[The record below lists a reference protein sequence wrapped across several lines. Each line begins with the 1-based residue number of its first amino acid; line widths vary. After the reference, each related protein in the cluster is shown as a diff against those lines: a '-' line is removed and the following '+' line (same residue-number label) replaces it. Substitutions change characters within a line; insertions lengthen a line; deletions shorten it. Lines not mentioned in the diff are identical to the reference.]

1 MKKSLLFVVV
11 LALLISSVAF
21 ADGDK
26 TRVTIFQ
33 FKPEIA
39 DQLIELANLYMEEH
53 PDVELVAESMDSSEY
68 YTILKT
74 RFAGGEGPEIFNNGG
89 ATMLE
94 SWKEY
99 LEDLSDQP
107 WVADMGE
114 MTKANITSDGKVY
127 GLPLYLESFGLL
139 YNVGLFEKA
148 GITET
153 PETISEL
160 REACEKLQA
169 AGITP
174 FVHAFSDFYA
184 VGNFLLPVGIAH
196 AGDPYGFMQA
206 LSAGEASFQDTPC
219 FQDWLD
225 LVDLL
230 MEFAMPGSLTRDF
243 SSAVAAFANGE
254 AAMQLTTN
262 GVQLSAQQINPDI
275 VVGML
280 PVPIN
285 DNPDEGNENLFI
297 DVSTYWVIN
306 NESPAKEEAKEFM
319 NWLVSSETG
328 QHYLTDVFQF
338 VPGLTS
344 VSASEE
350 GIGNVGI
357 DMLEAVAADK
367 VSGWYQYGFPNGGT
381 EELGNE
387 ILKYIGGQIS
397 RDELLENMTDI
408 WQNLS

>member
-1 MKKSLLFVVV
+1 MKKCLLFVIV
-11 LALLISSVAF
+11 LALLISSAAF
-21 ADGDK
+21 ADGEK

-33 FKPEIA
+33 YKPEIA

-53 PDVELVAESMDSSEY
+53 PDVELVAESMDSGEY

-89 ATMLE
+89 ATQLE

-114 MTKANITSDGKVY
+114 MTKANITSEGKVY
-127 GLPLYLESFGLL
+127 GLPLYLESFGFM
-139 YNVGLFEKA
+139 YNLGLFEKA
-148 GITET
+148 GITEL
-153 PETISEL
+153 PDTISEL
-160 REACEKLQA
+160 REVCEKLQA

-174 FVHAFSDFYA
+174 FVHAFSDFYS
-184 VGNFLLPVGIAH
+184 VGNFLIPAGIAH
-196 AGDPYGFMQA
+196 TGDPYAFMQA
-206 LSAGEASFQDTPC
+206 LSDGEATFQDTPC

-225 LVDLL
+225 LVDLM

-243 SSAVAAFANGE
+243 SSEVAAFANEE
-254 AAMQLTTN
+254 AAMLLTTN
-262 GVQLSAQQINPDI
+262 VVQLSASQINPNI

-280 PVPIN
+280 PMPIN

-306 NESPAKEEAKEFM
+306 NESPAKEEAKEFL
-319 NWLVSSETG
+319 NWLVTSETG
-328 QHYLTDVFQF
+328 QHYLSDVFQF

-344 VSASEE
+344 VPVSEE
-350 GIGNVGI
+350 GIGNVGM
-357 DMLEAVAADK
+357 DMVKAVQDNN
-367 VSGWYQYGFPNGGT
+367 VYGWYQYGFPNGGP

-387 ILKYIGGQIS
+387 VIRYIAGQID
-397 RDELLENMTDI
+397 REELLKNMTDI